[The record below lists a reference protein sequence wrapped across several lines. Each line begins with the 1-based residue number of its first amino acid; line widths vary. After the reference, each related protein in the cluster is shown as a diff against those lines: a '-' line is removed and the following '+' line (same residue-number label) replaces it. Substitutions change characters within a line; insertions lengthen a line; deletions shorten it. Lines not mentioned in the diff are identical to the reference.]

1 MDNNPI
7 TAQSLGDQYHID
19 GTTLEK
25 QYKEYLSDFRSWE
38 QIEHAEQ
45 WLLFPDN
52 IGPMLSIDETS
63 LSNGELYTILTNK
76 AAKGRKGALVAM
88 VKGTKAENV
97 IDVLKKMPFKF
108 RQKVTE
114 VTMDMAN
121 SMNKIVKTC
130 FPNAVKVIDR
140 FHVQKLAYQALQDIR
155 IKHRWEAINAET
167 DAIQNARA
175 DKREYQPTILKNGDT
190 LKELLFRSRYLLFKS
205 PEKWSDSQKERV
217 NILFD
222 LYPDIKQAYWL
233 IHKLR
238 VIYNSTKEK
247 GIAYTKLAH
256 WFNEVTDFNRFEFD
270 SVTGTLYS
278 HYPEVLNFFD
288 NRSTNASAEAF
299 NAKIKA
305 FRAQLRGVIDVKFF
319 LYRLSKIYA

>member
-1 MDNNPI
+1 MDSHPI
-7 TAQSLGDQYHID
+7 TAQSLGKHCLID
-19 GTTLEK
+19 GSTLEK
-25 QYKEYLSDFRSWE
+25 QYKEHLSDFRKWA
-38 QIEHAEQ
+38 QLEHADK
-45 WLLFPDN
+45 WILFPGN

-76 AAKGRKGALVAM
+76 AAKGRKGSLVAM
-88 VKGTKAENV
+88 VKGTKSEDV
-97 IDVLKKMPFKF
+97 IDVLNKMPLKN
-108 RQKVTE
+108 RLTVTE

-121 SMNKIVKTC
+121 SMNKIVKKC

-155 IKHRWEAINAET
+155 VKHRWEAINAET
-167 DAIQNARA
+167 DAIQNAKA
-175 DKREYQPTILKNGDT
+175 DKREYKPSILKNGDT

-205 PEKWSDSQKERV
+205 PEKWSVSQKERA

-238 VIYNSTKEK
+238 VIYNSTKDK
-247 GIAYTKLAH
+247 RCAYTKLAH
-256 WFNEVTDFNRFEFD
+256 WFNDVTNFDRYEFN
-270 SVTGTLYS
+270 SVTATLYS

-288 NRSTNASAEAF
+288 NRSTNASAESF

-305 FRAQLRGVIDVKFF
+305 FRAQLRGVVDVKFF
-319 LYRLSKIYA
+319 LYRLAKIYA

>member
-175 DKREYQPTILKNGDT
+175 DKREYRPTI
-190 LKELLFRSRYLLFKS
+190 
-205 PEKWSDSQKERV
+205 
-217 NILFD
+217 
-222 LYPDIKQAYWL
+222 
-233 IHKLR
+233 
-238 VIYNSTKEK
+238 
-247 GIAYTKLAH
+247 
-256 WFNEVTDFNRFEFD
+256 
-270 SVTGTLYS
+270 
-278 HYPEVLNFFD
+278 
-288 NRSTNASAEAF
+288 
-299 NAKIKA
+299 
-305 FRAQLRGVIDVKFF
+305 
-319 LYRLSKIYA
+319 